1 MSALMDVQILEDVQA
16 VIREGAIHVAL
27 FDQIARATVVL
38 LLAWIV
44 SRLLRRASASVRH
57 QVWTVAL
64 IGVALLP
71 LLSLTLPTWQLP
83 LLTSVTESL
92 LEPSDRYEMVKIER
106 ELTPMPTSQ
115 GALSQPPSSPQTWA
129 MGGSASRPVGL
140 WQRLDL
146 STWCVLLWALGT
158 AFFLTRLLVSYVAAW
173 KVSRDAVP
181 VTDEHLLNEVA
192 ALRRQLGIRSK
203 VLLVEHAGIT
213 MPMAWGL
220 ARQTILLPTAARD
233 WNPERRRVV
242 LLHELAH
249 LKRWDC
255 RTVLPAR
262 LVRALH
268 WFNPL
273 AWIAMSRLQAEREFA
288 CDDLVL
294 TAGTPG
300 PDYAQHLLDIARAM
314 QPSRSPNLAMVAM
327 ARPSELEGRLL
338 AILDPSQERGGKG
351 RPARV
356 AACLAVGLLV
366 LPLASLQLS
375 AEGAADP
382 GDDPVGH
389 GAMVS
394 DGGDEPLD
402 PATRA
407 RVLKAYHAAL
417 EDEDSD
423 MRTQAAHALGTI
435 EDSESVG
442 RLGEALRDEEATVR
456 EQAAWA
462 LGMIE
467 DASAVPMLASVL
479 EDPSSGV
486 RTQAVWALGMIESE
500 AAVADLIRIAN
511 DASPEVRQQLAWALG
526 MIESDAA
533 VATLERTL
541 GDEEAQVREQAAWA
555 LGMIE
560 SPSAVGA
567 LSSALADDPS
577 SAVRR
582 QAAWALGMIG
592 HDSALDTLLNA
603 MSDTDKEVQKQAFWA
618 VGRIAD

>member
-1 MSALMDVQILEDVQA
+1 MNASFADLQT
-16 VIREGAIHVAL
+16 VIRDGAIHLTL
-27 FDQIARATVVL
+27 FDQLVKATLLL

-44 SRLLRRASASVRH
+44 TRLLRRASASVRH

-64 IGVALLP
+64 IGVVLLP
-71 LLSLTLPTWQLP
+71 LLSFALPAWHLP
-83 LLTSVTESL
+83 ILSAAAELLDPSPRYQVVRVETEL
-92 LEPSDRYEMVKIER
+92 API
-106 ELTPMPTSQ
+106 PMSQ
-115 GALSQPPSSPQTWA
+115 GALGQPPSAPTSRITSA
-129 MGGSASRPVGL
+129 SASRPIGL

-146 STWCVLLWALGT
+146 STWCVLVWAVGA

-173 KVSRDAVP
+173 KVSRDSIP
-181 VTDEHLLNEVA
+181 VTDEHLLHEVA
-192 ALRRQLGIRSK
+192 DLRRRLGIRAE
-203 VLLVEHAGIT
+203 VRLVEHAGIT

-220 ARQTILLPTAARD
+220 IRQTILLPTAARD
-233 WNPERRRVV
+233 WNSDRRRVV

-262 LVRALH
+262 WVIALH

-294 TAGTPG
+294 TAGTSG

-314 QPSRSPNLAMVAM
+314 QPSRSPSLAMVAM

-338 AILDPSQERGGKG
+338 AILDPSLERGTQG

-356 AACLAVGLLV
+356 AALLVVGLLV

-375 AEGAADP
+375 ADGAVDP
-382 GDDPVGH
+382 GDLENH
-389 GAMVS
+389 GAVAS
-394 DGGDEPLD
+394 DASSGTMD
-402 PATRA
+402 PAARA

-417 EDEDSD
+417 KDEDPD
-423 MRTQAAHALGTI
+423 IRTQAAHGLGSM
-435 EDSESVG
+435 EDSGSVD
-442 RLGEALRDEEATVR
+442 RLGEALRDEAATVR

-467 DASAVPMLASVL
+467 DASAVPMLSSVL
-479 EDPSSGV
+479 EDPSPGV
-486 RTQAVWALGMIESE
+486 RAQAVWALGMIESD
-500 AAVADLIRIAN
+500 AAVPDLIRIAN
-511 DASPEVRQQLAWALG
+511 DASYEVRRQLAWALG

-533 VATLERTL
+533 VATLERAL
-541 GDEEAQVREQAAWA
+541 GDEDAKVREQAAWA

-560 SPSAVGA
+560 SPSAIGS
-567 LSSALADDPS
+567 LSSALTEDPS
-577 SAVRR
+577 SGVRR

-603 MSDTDKEVQKQAFWA
+603 MSDADKEVQKQAFWA
-618 VGRIAD
+618 VGRISD